1 MIKFLKFM
9 AESNTHLKIGRFINS
24 DGQEDWLIKASCN
37 FGFTF
42 VVIIY
47 LLVDGLW
54 KLFN

>member
-9 AESNTHLKIGRFINS
+9 ADSNTHLKIGRFINS

-42 VVIIY
+42 VIIIY
-47 LLVDGLW
+47 LLIDGLW